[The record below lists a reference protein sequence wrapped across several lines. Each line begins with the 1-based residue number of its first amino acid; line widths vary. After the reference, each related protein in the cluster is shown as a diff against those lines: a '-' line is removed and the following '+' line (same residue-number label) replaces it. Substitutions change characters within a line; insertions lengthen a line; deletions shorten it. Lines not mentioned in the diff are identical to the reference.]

1 MPSDATPRE
10 TVHATDRGAGGAIG
24 RAADGATEL
33 TALRATARRTR
44 LQHWLRVLWNRAP
57 ALHLDADSP
66 HIAAG
71 AIHLAGQADWALHAA
86 SAAHA
91 AAHLVYSPPR
101 FGGDGLGPIAR
112 TLVALLEDARVEALA
127 SRELP
132 GLARLWRAR
141 HVATP
146 ELGRGFE
153 ALMQRLARAL
163 VDIRYDDPDP
173 WVRKGR
179 ALFFLDVPLGLLA
192 LRSADDVRRVALRLG
207 HDIGQM
213 RLPFNPKT
221 YRPAPDYRD
230 DHRWMWSADTA
241 EPAAADPVRPL
252 PSDGQ
257 DLSGARSWQDDLSP
271 AATAT
276 LHPEW
281 DRLIARLRPKWCRV
295 IEQPAPEP
303 DDAGT
308 SGPRPTHAGRR
319 RLGALVRQLTRA
331 EATGSSADPGGAFAL
346 DALVAWRVGRRAGHG
361 GSARVFRSTIRRRVR
376 HVAWLLVDVSA
387 SSGATTGTRGQS
399 LLDVAREATLALAT
413 ELHRTGAEVI
423 VVSFRSIGR
432 HRVILEVV
440 KDAAERLADDRWRR
454 RLQALRPEG
463 STRLGAAVRHATL
476 RLCERGASRSS
487 VVVLSD
493 GDPRDIDVHDGR
505 YLVDDAR
512 HAVREAARRGVR
524 VACVLMADAASLGQ
538 AGARAAHIFGSACN
552 RMRVQG
558 PMRG

>member
-1 MPSDATPRE
+1 MSSTFPPPGVKQSGKAT
-10 TVHATDRGAGGAIG
+10 
-24 RAADGATEL
+24 
-33 TALRATARRTR
+33 TARRTR

-57 ALHLDADSP
+57 ALHLDAESP

-101 FGGDGLGPIAR
+101 FDGDGLGPIAR

-153 ALMQRLARAL
+153 ALLQRLARAL
-163 VDIRYDDPDP
+163 VDLRYDDPDP

-192 LRSADDVRRVALRLG
+192 LRNADDVRRVALRLG

-241 EPAAADPVRPL
+241 EAAAADPAQPL
-252 PSDGQ
+252 PSDEPGP
-257 DLSGARSWQDDLSP
+257 LGAQSWQDDLSP
-271 AATAT
+271 AASAT

-281 DRLIARLRPKWCRV
+281 DRLIARLRPNWCRV
-295 IEQPAPEP
+295 IEPPAPEQ
-303 DDAGT
+303 DAAAVGARRLVQQRDRVV
-308 SGPRPTHAGRR
+308 GRRPARCVNGRR
-319 RLGALVRQLTRA
+319 RGLT
-331 EATGSSADPGGAFAL
+331 
-346 DALVAWRVGRRAGHG
+346 
-361 GSARVFRSTIRRRVR
+361 
-376 HVAWLLVDVSA
+376 
-387 SSGATTGTRGQS
+387 
-399 LLDVAREATLALAT
+399 
-413 ELHRTGAEVI
+413 
-423 VVSFRSIGR
+423 
-432 HRVILEVV
+432 
-440 KDAAERLADDRWRR
+440 
-454 RLQALRPEG
+454 
-463 STRLGAAVRHATL
+463 
-476 RLCERGASRSS
+476 
-487 VVVLSD
+487 
-493 GDPRDIDVHDGR
+493 
-505 YLVDDAR
+505 
-512 HAVREAARRGVR
+512 
-524 VACVLMADAASLGQ
+524 
-538 AGARAAHIFGSACN
+538 
-552 RMRVQG
+552 
-558 PMRG
+558 